1 MQQKS
6 FSFSEQSFN
15 RLFPFY
21 FLLDRNLTV
30 ISVGKSMTKISALSV
45 GDFFFSKNYIKRP
58 AVDTNTY
65 ETLCGLSGQLVI
77 IGNNEQPNLL
87 LRGQLD
93 QFDGD
98 CLLFVGTPWFANV
111 AQLKEHDLTIN
122 DFSIHDSIVDLLNLV
137 QTQEITNSEM
147 RELIQKINQQ
157 GTKLRLREEELQATT
172 NRLSLL
178 IANIRDPLLME
189 DEHQN
194 VVFMNEAFRNVFG
207 LDEQKDK
214 YFGESGAEITKMIRG
229 AFKYPDQYRHSV
241 ERLVESNEAT
251 YNEVIELKDGRVF
264 TRDFNPVIINGK
276 NKGYVWKY
284 VDITDSK
291 LQERQLSAQKQF
303 YEQILNRIPAD
314 IVVFDSRHRY
324 LFVNPVAI
332 KNPDLR
338 KWMIGKDDEEYC
350 DYRNRDQSIARER
363 RRIFN
368 NVVASKEQLEWEEQ
382 LLDPDG
388 NYQYHLR
395 KMFPVFDQQ
404 GDLEI
409 MIGYGVNI
417 TERRKIEEQV
427 RRSEE
432 RYRSIFD
439 NSQALICTHSLDG
452 KIIEVNK
459 AVEKTLGF
467 SIDELIGIP
476 IHSLL
481 PESKRAE
488 FDDYYLEAIRKQG
501 KAEGIMVANDR
512 SGHDVFLLYQNF
524 LVSGKNDQ
532 PYVIGF
538 AQDITARINAEVALK
553 KSEEKYRGLIENM
566 NLGMVEVAADNTVIF
581 ANNSF
586 IEMSGY
592 DSDALT
598 GRKIGDLFST
608 NDNIEIA
615 NEAIERRRQ
624 GKSDAYEILVKN
636 KQGEMKWW
644 LVSGTAKMDV
654 DGNYVGSLGIYL
666 DITPQKTME
675 IELRKAKNDA
685 ELSAYSKELFLAN
698 MSHEIRTP
706 MNAIIGIGRLLGK
719 TGLDAQQKYYLD
731 IIENAS
737 GNLLVIINDLLD
749 FSKIEA
755 GKVTLEQIGFS
766 LGKITENVIHILKH
780 KCEEKNLSIK
790 YQCSEEI
797 EPVLIGDPYRIN
809 QILINLVGNSIKF
822 TERGGITVRCSVESK
837 SLKDQSILFEVE
849 DSGIGMSEEFLSH
862 IFDKFTQE
870 DEGITRK
877 FGGTGLGMS
886 ISKQLIELMGGEIAI
901 QSVKNI
907 GTHISFRISFAI
919 GSKNDLPS
927 AWNHKPDTAI
937 LHGKQILLVEDNY
950 MNRVLASTILKQY
963 GASITE
969 AVDGEKAIEKLRSQ
983 KFDLILMD
991 IHMPV
996 KDGIEAT
1003 KFIRENL
1010 DNTTPIIAMTA
1021 NAYKREE
1028 ERCLAVGM
1036 NDFIS
1041 KPFEEERFIYQI
1053 AQWLG
1058 ASTANTVF
1066 PQHETEVTFP
1076 ELFDLSKLI
1085 ATSRG
1090 DEQFIVM
1097 MLQMFVTEI
1106 PNAVKELQDAAEL
1119 KDYSMLGAIAHRIR
1133 PSVLSF
1139 GINTLDVSL
1148 QKLERFDREFLG
1160 EEQSLTIA
1168 MDICAI
1174 LKSVVASF
1182 QRILESKNLS
1192 DCSSSVISE

>member
-6 FSFSEQSFN
+6 FSFSHESFN

-21 FLLDRNLTV
+21 FLLDRSLKV
-30 ISVGKSMTKISALSV
+30 ISVGKSMSKISALSA
-45 GDFFFSKNYIKRP
+45 GDFFFSKKHIKRP
-58 AVDTNTY
+58 AVDLETF

-77 IGNNEQPNLL
+77 IGSNEKPDLL

-93 QFDGD
+93 LFDGD

-111 AQLKEHDLTIN
+111 AQLKEYDLTIN

-137 QTQEITNSEM
+137 QTQEITNGEM
-147 RELIQKINQQ
+147 RELLQKINQQ
-157 GTKLRLREEELQATT
+157 GTKLSLREEELQATT
-172 NRLSLL
+172 NRLSQL
-178 IANIRDPLLME
+178 ISNIRDPLLME
-189 DEHQN
+189 DENQK
-194 VVFMNEAFRNVFG
+194 VVFMNDAFRNVFG

-214 YFGESGAEITKMIRG
+214 YVGENRVEITKIIKST
-229 AFKYPDQYRHSV
+229 FKDSDQYSDSV
-241 ERLVESNEAT
+241 GRLIESKEAT
-251 YNEVIELKDGRVF
+251 YNEIVELKDGRVF
-264 TRDFNPVIINGK
+264 TRDFNPVTINGK

-291 LQERQLSAQKQF
+291 LHESQLTDQKQF

-314 IVVFDSRHRY
+314 IVVFDSKHRY
-324 LFVNPVAI
+324 LFVNPLAI
-332 KNPDLR
+332 KNPELR

-350 DYRNRDQSIARER
+350 EYRNKDQAIAKER

-395 KMFPVFDQQ
+395 KMFPVFDDR

-409 MIGYGVNI
+409 MIGYGVNM

-427 RRSEE
+427 RKSEE

-439 NSQALICTHSLDG
+439 NSQALICTHSLNG

-459 AVEKTLGF
+459 AVVKTLGF
-467 SIDELIGIP
+467 ATDQLIGSP
-476 IHSLL
+476 IHALL
-481 PESKRAE
+481 PESRRAE
-488 FDDYYLEAIRKQG
+488 FDEYYLESIRKQG
-501 KAEGIMVANDR
+501 KAEGIMVATDKY
-512 SGHDVFLLYQNF
+512 GHDVYLLYQNF
-524 LVSGKNDQ
+524 LVPSNSEQ

-553 KSEEKYRGLIENM
+553 KSEEKYRGIIENM
-566 NLGMVEVAADNTVIF
+566 NLGMVELSADNTVLY

-592 DSDALT
+592 LSEELT
-598 GRKIGDLFST
+598 GKKINELFFT
-608 NDNIEIA
+608 NENIDQA
-615 NEAIERRRQ
+615 TEAIIRRVQ
-624 GKSDAYEILVKN
+624 GKSDAHEILVKN

-644 LVSGTAKMDV
+644 LVSGAPKIDI
-654 DGNYVGSLGIYL
+654 DGNNVGSLGIYL

-675 IELRKAKNDA
+675 IELRKAKNEA
-685 ELSAYSKELFLAN
+685 ELSAYSKEIFLAN

-719 TGLDAQQKYYLD
+719 TGLAAQQKYYLD

-755 GKVTLEQIGFS
+755 GKVTLEHIGFS
-766 LGKITENVIHILKH
+766 LGKITENAVHILKH
-780 KCEEKNLSIK
+780 KCEEKNLIIK
-790 YQCSEEI
+790 YDCSEEI

-809 QILINLVGNSIKF
+809 QILINLMGNSIKF
-822 TERGGITVRCSVESK
+822 TDRGEITVRCSVEKRSIK
-837 SLKDQSILFEVE
+837 NQSILFEVE
-849 DSGIGMSEEFLSH
+849 DTGIGMSEEFLSH

-870 DEGITRK
+870 DEGVTRK

-886 ISKQLIELMGGEIAI
+886 ISKQLIELMGGAIEIR
-901 QSVKNI
+901 SVKNV
-907 GTHISFRISFAI
+907 GTHISFRISFPI
-919 GSKNDLPS
+919 GSKEDLPS
-927 AWNHKPDTAI
+927 AWNQKPDTAI

-950 MNRVLASTILKQY
+950 MNRVLASTILTQY

-969 AVDGEKAIEKLRSQ
+969 AEDGAKAIEMLKSQ

-991 IHMPV
+991 IQMPV

-1003 KFIRENL
+1003 KYIRGNL
-1010 DNTTPIIAMTA
+1010 DKTTPIIAMTA
-1021 NAYKREE
+1021 NAYKSEE

-1041 KPFEEERFIYQI
+1041 KPFDEDKFIYQI

-1058 ASTANTVF
+1058 AFTANTLF
-1066 PQHETEVTFP
+1066 TQHESESVST

-1085 ATSRG
+1085 STSRG
-1090 DEQFIVM
+1090 DEQFITVM
-1097 MLQMFVTEI
+1097 LEMFIIEI
-1106 PNAVKELQDAAEL
+1106 PNAVKELEEATRQ
-1119 KDYSMLGAIAHRIR
+1119 KDLETLGAIAHRIR
-1133 PSVLSF
+1133 PSVLSY
-1139 GINTLDVSL
+1139 GVNILAASL
-1148 QKLERFDREFLG
+1148 VKLERFNEELLD
-1160 EEQSLTIA
+1160 EEQATEIA
-1168 MDICAI
+1168 TSICAT
-1174 LKSVVASF
+1174 LNSVVTSF
-1182 QRILESKNLS
+1182 KQILEGKNLS
-1192 DCSSSVISE
+1192 DLVASVK